1 MIPFKVLSHKSFPF
15 TLIRRRKNVMT
26 KNNNGHEKSA
36 VFALLYKLQNRK
48 KVEIVGFKSR
58 ILQKNTIKYFA
69 L

>member
-1 MIPFKVLSHKSFPF
+1 
-15 TLIRRRKNVMT
+15 MT

-58 ILQKNTIKYFA
+58 ILQKKAIKYFA